1 MRSADATDL
10 PFASRCVDSCTSSE
24 ISISAPPSTVVQHP
38 VASSKAVL
46 PADNVVKTFVKPANG
61 DEPITMLPPV
71 LDPWDILIS
80 PKFDVIKNHSKL
92 LELSDN
98 VEIQHWGPNC
108 ATYSRARER
117 NIPGARVQPLPLRS
131 VEYPEGLPRVFD
143 PEHPDF
149 SAKTMERV
157 KNDTFMAQLAAKCCL
172 KAHRSGRAFTLE
184 HPGRSRALDDVFW
197 KELLAE
203 PNVYAV
209 YHHHCMFADC
219 NKKKFEV
226 LITNI
231 PHIRPRLERVCEGNA
246 ACSRT
251 LTAHA
256 SLAPAVVQGYIRS
269 YGTTDTAEYPSELCS
284 EQALA
289 YLEYT
294 RQKGSVDSKFWFLEV
309 FAGRNAPLTKAVR
322 RLASAQGQYSRLLTN
337 AGIDTEASSPVVL
350 SSGAGRE
357 LRALPRRPSAYQ
369 LADLAAGRQPKWTS
383 SIQLIPDGI
392 EDPERHIELA
402 RQVQHPHLNE
412 PQPSE
417 GVLEAIHQVTVLGL
431 EACHRRIQVVE
442 KYETLASELESE
454 RIRVKTLDGGYTFKQ
469 MDSPIH
475 VPLLEQAQVETA
487 VADQMLARKLLL
499 GLPIVG
505 EADRSP
511 YFSECHIPADISV
524 EELLKTSPERR
535 SRITY
540 QIMASARAESAK
552 GNNALLHA
560 VSEKTL
566 KEVAEKKM
574 GPGLTEAEMTLKRG
588 HLWNVAQRYGIL
600 QGTKSDGK
608 PKYRCIDNHADNM
621 TNAAAVRLQTVPMQ
635 NVSMIML
642 MVRALD
648 AAIPDHRRNDPLWK
662 ILGGTEDMQAA
673 YRQCPLLSSQVCVAI
688 TAVFHPNVGVRYH
701 EMWGQPFGA
710 GHAVPNFCR
719 IAEHLARIIR
729 KLLFI
734 VTDHFFD
741 DFWIIEPKL
750 TIDSAFWSFN
760 KMMKLLGFSFDKEK
774 EQLPRSVWQALGVVF
789 DMQTLQS
796 SRLLIVKAK
805 PSRLLKVAK
814 LIIKT
819 IKDDSLTPNGA
830 AKLFG
835 QLDFLNTTLFGRV
848 GRSGLAFLKAR
859 ELCTKYSG
867 ENKFKG

>member
-1 MRSADATDL
+1 M
-10 PFASRCVDSCTSSE
+10 
-24 ISISAPPSTVVQHP
+24 
-38 VASSKAVL
+38 ASSKAVL
-46 PADNVVKTFVKPANG
+46 PVDSVPVTSVQQVKRV
-61 DEPITMLPPV
+61 EPVITLPPI
-71 LDPWDILIS
+71 LDPWDILID
-80 PKFDVIKNHSKL
+80 PKFDVVKNKTKL
-92 LELSDN
+92 IELSDH

-131 VEYPEGLPRVFD
+131 SEFPEGLPKIFD
-143 PEHPDF
+143 PHHPEF
-149 SAKTMERV
+149 SVQKMERV

-172 KAHRSGRAFTLE
+172 KAHRTGRAFTLE
-184 HPGRSRALDDVFW
+184 HPGRSRALDDVHW
-197 KELLAE
+197 KELLSE
-203 PNVYAV
+203 PNVFAV

-219 NKKKFEV
+219 DKKKYEV
-226 LITNI
+226 VITNI
-231 PHIRPRLERVCEGNA
+231 PQVRARLSRICEGNT

-251 LTAHA
+251 LSAHA
-256 SLAPAVVQGYIRS
+256 SFAPAVVNGYVRS
-269 YGTTDTAEYPSELCS
+269 FGTTDTAEYPSELCS

-289 YLEYT
+289 YLEYAKD
-294 RQKGSVDSKFWFLEV
+294 KGLSGARFFFLEV

-322 RLASAQGQYSRLLTN
+322 KVASAQGQYGMLMTN
-337 AGIDTEASSPVVL
+337 AGIPLSTETTSHVAM
-350 SSGAGRE
+350 SSGTKRT
-357 LRALPRRPSAYQ
+357 RQVMSSTPSAYQ
-369 LADLAAGRQPKWTS
+369 LADLAAGRQPKWNS
-383 SIQLIPDGI
+383 SYQLIPDGI

-402 RQVQHPHLNE
+402 HQLQHPHLAE

-417 GVLEAIHQVTVLGL
+417 GVMESIRQVSVLGL
-431 EACHRRIQVVE
+431 ETCYRRIQVVE
-442 KYETLASELESE
+442 RYETLASELESE
-454 RIRVKTLDGGYTFKQ
+454 RIRLKNLDGGYTFQQ

-475 VPLLEQAQVETA
+475 VPLLESAQRETA
-487 VADQMLARKLLL
+487 VADQSLARKLLL
-499 GLPIVG
+499 GLPIIG
-505 EADRSP
+505 EADCSP
-511 YFSECHIPADISV
+511 YFVECRIPAEISV
-524 EELLKTSPERR
+524 EELLKSSPERR

-540 QIMASARAESAK
+540 KILTSARADVAK
-552 GNNALLHA
+552 GNNALLRA

-600 QGTKSDGK
+600 QGTDSSGQ

-621 TNAAAVRLQTVPMQ
+621 TNSAAERLQTVPMQ

-642 MVRALD
+642 MVKALD
-648 AAIPDHRRNDPLWK
+648 AAIPNHCRNDPLWK
-662 ILGGTEDMQAA
+662 ILGGTEDMRAA

-688 TAVFHPNVGVRYH
+688 TAVFHPDKGVRYH

-741 DFWIIEPKL
+741 DFWIIEPKIS
-750 TIDSAFWSFN
+750 IDSAFWAFN
-760 KMMKLLGFSFDKEK
+760 KMMKLFGFAFDKEK

-796 SRLLIVKAK
+796 SRLVIVKAK

-814 LIIKT
+814 LLIKT
-819 IKDDSLTPNGA
+819 LENNSLSPNAA

-848 GRSGLAFLKAR
+848 GRSGLAFLKSR
-859 ELCTKYSG
+859 EQCSK
-867 ENKFKG
+867 